1 MRPALTIGL
10 ALVLLGCRSTK
21 PTSAPAQRIVTDE
34 IGRQVV
40 LPARPLTRL
49 ISIAPNV
56 TELLFALGLGDRVV
70 GVDKYSDAP
79 ADRLTG
85 LPRVG
90 SNYEPSVEAIVGLR
104 PDLVLTATSANRRE
118 TADLL
123 TGLQVPVFATN
134 TRLLADVFRTTR
146 VLGELFGRE
155 KEAAALNTRTEAEL
169 AAVRKAV
176 AGRAPVRTLIAV
188 WDRPLY
194 AAGRDTFV
202 DDLLAVAGGENVA
215 ADARGFV
222 VYPLEKIL
230 KAAPEIIIVPLHGRD
245 EAPLAG
251 WNRWVD
257 LPAVRNHRVVSVEDA
272 LVSRAGPRVGEGA
285 RRLALV
291 LHPDLDELA
300 PEQTFDSGKPAP

>member
-1 MRPALTIGL
+1 VVI
-10 ALVLLGCRSTK
+10 
-21 PTSAPAQRIVTDE
+21 DE
-34 IGRQVV
+34 IGRRVV
-40 LPARPLTRL
+40 LPPRPLARL

-56 TELLFALGLGDRVV
+56 TELLFALDLGERVV

-118 TADLL
+118 TAELL
-123 TGLQVPVFATN
+123 TGLHVPVFATD
-134 TRLLADVFRTTR
+134 TRLLVDVFRTTR
-146 VLGELFGRE
+146 VLGQLFGRDAL
-155 KEAAALNTRTEAEL
+155 AARLNARAEAEL

-176 AGRAPVRTLIAV
+176 AGRPKVRTLIAV

-194 AAGRDTFV
+194 VAGRDTFV
-202 DDLLAVAGGENVA
+202 DDLLTVAGGENVA
-215 ADARGFV
+215 GDARGFV
-222 VYPLEKIL
+222 IYPLEKIL
-230 KAAPEIIIVPLHGRD
+230 KAAPEVVIVPLHGRD

-257 LPAVRNHRVVSVEDA
+257 LPAVQNHRVLGVEDA
-272 LVSRAGPRVGEGA
+272 LVIRAGPRVGEGA
-285 RRLALV
+285 RRLARV
-291 LHPDLDELA
+291 LHPDLDLA
-300 PEQTFDSGKPAP
+300 APPPAFDSGKTAP